1 MVSSREGQG
10 TTVTV
15 RLPDRRSGVT
25 LVRDMPFHYAGG
37 FNPTLV
43 ELADA
48 LPDEAFLAKHL
59 DE

>member
-25 LVRDMPFHYAGG
+25 LVRDMPSHYAGG

-48 LPDEAFLAKHL
+48 LPYQAFTKNYI
-59 DE
+59 E

>member
-1 MVSSREGQG
+1 MASDLG

-48 LPDEAFLAKHL
+48 LPYQAFTKNYI
-59 DE
+59 E